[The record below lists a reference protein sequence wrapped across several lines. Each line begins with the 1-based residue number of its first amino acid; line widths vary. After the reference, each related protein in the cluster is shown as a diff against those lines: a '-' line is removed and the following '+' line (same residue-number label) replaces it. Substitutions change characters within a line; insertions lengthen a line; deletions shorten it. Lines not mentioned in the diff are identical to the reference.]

1 MRGRLLHA
9 LLILPSAILLAAGFA
24 ACRKDSGRPAG
35 DKGRKAVQVQVRFPA
50 GTAPGTV
57 LFRYLDTGESL
68 WLDPLS
74 PDGTYLLGEGS
85 GEPRPVLAVY
95 PADAPV
101 TVADG
106 RLYFEI
112 PPEQDGTLRPLFYG
126 QASVSGGYE
135 AAGLVLSPMYQVLRL
150 DLGRTPFVL
159 RKLELKPSDGSLLS
173 GRAWVDLTTGE
184 RGASQSKVTVTPVE
198 PLNLRPP
205 GTTLSVMVP
214 DPAVPLSAVMA
225 FTDGTEFPVED
236 LAAYS
241 ALINTPYTLGTSLAI
256 NSSQTDANMARIPA
270 AGIWWVEVTC
280 NSFWRNIP
288 EAEWEWRARNIRKL
302 IGDYGLKVWSC
313 HLPYSGTMDISVL
326 DDAKRAANVELFK
339 RMIRLCG
346 ELYKPQRLV
355 LHPSSEP
362 IGDAERP
369 QRLANAKA
377 SIRELAPVAKEIGAV
392 LCVENLPR
400 TCLGRVTAEMKEL
413 IADTPDVMV
422 TFDVNHLLIES
433 HEKYFDELG
442 DRIGNVHMSDY
453 DRVDERHALPGN
465 GVIDWP
471 FVHWRLRLSGYNG
484 IFMHEVK
491 AAAGKPAD
499 LPKRYNELIF
509 VQ

>member
-1 MRGRLLHA
+1 MRGRRLHA
-9 LLILPSAILLAAGFA
+9 RLILPSALLLAAGFV
-24 ACRKDSGRPAG
+24 ACREVSGPSG
-35 DKGRKAVQVQVRFPA
+35 DKGRKAVQVHVRFPA
-50 GTAPGTV
+50 GISPGAV
-57 LFRYLDTGESL
+57 QFRYLDTGESFRA
-68 WLDPLS
+68 DPLS
-74 PDGTYLLGEGS
+74 SDGTYLLGEGS
-85 GEPRPVLAVY
+85 GDLRPLLAVY

-112 PPEQDGTLRPLFYG
+112 PPEQDGTLRPLFFG
-126 QASVSGGYE
+126 QAQAAGGYE
-135 AAGLVLSPMYQVLRL
+135 VAELALTPMYQVLTL

-159 RKLELKPSDGSLLS
+159 RNLELKPSDGSLLS
-173 GRAWVDLTTGE
+173 GRAWVDLSTGE
-184 RGASQSKVTVTPVE
+184 RGAFQSKVTVTPAA

-205 GTTLSVMVP
+205 GTKLSGMVP
-214 DPAVPLSAVMA
+214 DPAVPLSGVMT
-225 FTDGTEFPVED
+225 FTDGTVFPVED

-270 AGIWWVEVTC
+270 AGIWWVAVTC

-288 EAEWEWRARNIRKL
+288 EAEWDWRARDIQKRIR
-302 IGDYGLKVWSC
+302 DYGLHVWSC

-346 ELYKPQRLV
+346 ELYAPQRLV

-369 QRLANAKA
+369 QRLANARA

-433 HEKYFDELG
+433 HEQYFDALG

-471 FVHWRLRLSGYNG
+471 YVHWRLRMSGYNG

-491 AAAGKPAD
+491 ASAGKPAD
-499 LPKRYNELIF
+499 LPKRYNELVF